1 MNKLNFDKI
10 WLISGTKVKAPLF
23 PDKVEVIKYT
33 DDIDQYYQ
41 KASVIISSAGA
52 GSIAELS
59 QYKKKIILFPNKTS
73 KYNHQMINA
82 SYADFAL
89 LADNNDQILSI

>member
-1 MNKLNFDKI
+1 MGN
-10 WLISGTKVKAPLF
+10 
-23 PDKVEVIKYT
+23 KYT

-82 SYADFAL
+82 GYADFIYWL
-89 LADNNDQILSI
+89 TIMIKYYPI